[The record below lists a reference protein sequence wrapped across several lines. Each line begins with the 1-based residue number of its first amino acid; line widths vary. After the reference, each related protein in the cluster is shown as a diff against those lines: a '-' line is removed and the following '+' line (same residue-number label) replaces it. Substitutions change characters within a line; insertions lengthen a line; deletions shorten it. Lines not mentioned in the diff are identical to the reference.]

1 MPREPDPPLHRAAD
15 AALALLVA
23 RYDVVVDEDP
33 RRADALDEPPAPGF
47 VRLARLVPRGTDGES
62 LTVVLTAA
70 GGVTAHVRRSRV
82 LTRPAGSPAHDLT
95 ARLVALA
102 EDLAWAPR
110 LPAD

>member
-15 AALALLVA
+15 AALAMLVA

-33 RRADALDEPPAPGF
+33 RRADALDERPAPGF

-70 GGVTAHVRRSRV
+70 GGVTAHVRRSLV
-82 LTRPAGSPAHDLT
+82 LELGPGDADLDR
-95 ARLVALA
+95 RLSELA
-102 EDLAWAPR
+102 SGLGWSRRD
-110 LPAD
+110 